1 MLAGVPGHWEL
12 IVLGVVLLLLFG
24 AKRVPMI
31 GRQLGRGM
39 RELKD
44 TVSDVDPREDVRRT
58 LASPE
63 DEARAAGTDR
73 RDEPPAEGE
82 SRPHL

>member
-58 LASPE
+58 LEAPE

-73 RDEPPAEGE
+73 RDEPPA
-82 SRPHL
+82 

>member
-1 MLAGVPGHWEL
+1 MPGNWEL
-12 IVLGVVLLLLFG
+12 LVLGVVLLLLFG

-44 TVSDVDPREDVRRT
+44 TARDVDPRDDVRRA
-58 LASPE
+58 LDAPE
-63 DEARAAGTDR
+63 DVARAAGTDR
-73 RDEPPAEGE
+73 RDEPPA
-82 SRPHL
+82 

>member
-58 LASPE
+58 LEAPE
-63 DEARAAGTDR
+63 DEASAAGTDR
-73 RDEPPAEGE
+73 RDEPPA
-82 SRPHL
+82 